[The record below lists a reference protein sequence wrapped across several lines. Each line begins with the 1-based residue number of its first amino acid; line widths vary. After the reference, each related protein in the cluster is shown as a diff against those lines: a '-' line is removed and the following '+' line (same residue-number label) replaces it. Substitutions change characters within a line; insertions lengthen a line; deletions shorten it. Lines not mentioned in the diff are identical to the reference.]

1 MTNLSIGDSHVKR
14 LLKTPC
20 KLGENSFKFHTSKL
34 FNICKMKSEVR
45 YLFYGKLHSASLI
58 LTETETVLSIHFLKP

>member
-1 MTNLSIGDSHVKR
+1 MTNLSIGDSHVKI

-34 FNICKMKSEVR
+34 FICKMKSEVR